1 VVRADRPTR
10 RVVESSLRAFG
21 PPKAMAA
28 PGPMNNQ
35 HLYDTWR
42 ERGYAIVPGLL
53 EPARAERLR
62 ALCDLILAQWRVR
75 DPQTG
80 QPGDKPDATV
90 LRHLNHLAYSVNAPE
105 RRVAIL
111 ETAADPA
118 VLAVARTI
126 FGEEPMF
133 RCTSLFFNTS
143 DIDLDGNWHRDAQYM
158 TQTEDEERA
167 MIMNAGDGGSG
178 MQLQIAL
185 APSEDIEV
193 VPGSHLR
200 WDTPEEHAIRKADGG
215 AHNRSNAMP
224 GAERVRQAPGDA
236 VLFNAMC
243 IHRGRYRRE
252 PLRRT
257 LMLTYTKASEPWFD
271 FFSDQPWFLEPGYLS
286 GISPEATAFYGRFVA
301 EYRPNWLMSAVR
313 DAADD

>member
-1 VVRADRPTR
+1 MPN
-10 RVVESSLRAFG
+10 S
-21 PPKAMAA
+21 P
-28 PGPMNNQ
+28 
-35 HLYDTWR
+35 LYATWR
-42 ERGYAIVPGLL
+42 EQGYAVVPGLL
-53 EPARAERLR
+53 GAARAEHLC
-62 ALCDLILAQWRVR
+62 ALCESILAQWRAR

-90 LRHLNHLAYSVNAPE
+90 MRHLNHPAYSAGDPN
-105 RRVAIL
+105 RRIAML
-111 ETAADPA
+111 EAAADPA
-118 VLAVARTI
+118 VLDVAREI
-126 FGEEPMF
+126 FGEAPMF
-133 RCTSLFFNTS
+133 RCISLFFNPS
-143 DIDLDGNWHRDAQYM
+143 GIDLDGNWHRDAQFM
-158 TQTEDEERA
+158 TQSDDDERA
-167 MIMNAGDGGSG
+167 MILNAGDGGSG

-200 WDTPEEHAIRKADGG
+200 WDTPEEYAIRKADGG

-224 GAERVRQAPGDA
+224 GAIRVRQAPGDA

-271 FFSDQPWFLEPGYLS
+271 YFSDQPWFLDPGYLD
-286 GISPEATAFYGRFVA
+286 GLSPDAQAFYGRFIA
-301 EYRPNWLMSAVR
+301 EYRPNWLMSAAR